1 MASKF
6 DRGDY
11 ERRVWPLCA
20 AGRRERMRL
29 AMRAGMLLGC
39 IASSCD
45 ARAAEATVASIC
57 ERLALEARVAVC
69 SSDLGAVRALGAT
82 VLNPCDDTDGSCE
95 EWGSQGGCESDPHLV
110 LDLCCAT
117 CHPTHAEH
125 SGVSQL
131 YLYPNMPVLRPS
143 AGETPPGC
151 RREQAM
157 SLELAGTGSRE
168 SCSAPHGQPVST
180 LAPHVHNSSD
190 TAAEAIDDGPVG
202 SGLRAFEAC
211 MDADLRMAG
220 AAKLE
225 GDGLEAWPKGEQA
238 ARCQALGRAA
248 LDVARAALE
257 GARTREARN
266 QLLRWVTNSRAALR

>member
-1 MASKF
+1 
-6 DRGDY
+6 
-11 ERRVWPLCA
+11 
-20 AGRRERMRL
+20 MRL

-95 EWGSQGGCESDPHLV
+95 EWGAQGGCESDPHLV

-131 YLYPNMPVLRPS
+131 YLYPSMPVLRPS

-168 SCSAPHGQPVST
+168 SCSALHGQPVST

-190 TAAEAIDDGPVG
+190 TAAALVRIIGYSIRSCVLMCVFIVCVRRYIYYTG
-202 SGLRAFEAC
+202 SSLARHRRRRRRRAR
-211 MDADLRMAG
+211 LSS
-220 AAKLE
+220 
-225 GDGLEAWPKGEQA
+225 
-238 ARCQALGRAA
+238 
-248 LDVARAALE
+248 
-257 GARTREARN
+257 EARHVLVCA
-266 QLLRWVTNSRAALR
+266 Q